1 MCNLG
6 IQRNFSQQMIS
17 RNLSEAQLALK
28 KKNDARAFALLKAL
42 AQSQVV
48 PSPDLTKYPVLKAAL
63 NERSRKS

>member
-28 KKNDARAFALLKAL
+28 KKNDARAFAILKAL
-42 AQSQVV
+42 AASQIS
-48 PSPDLTKYPVLKAAL
+48 PSPDLSLYPVLKAAL
-63 NERSRKS
+63 NERSRNS